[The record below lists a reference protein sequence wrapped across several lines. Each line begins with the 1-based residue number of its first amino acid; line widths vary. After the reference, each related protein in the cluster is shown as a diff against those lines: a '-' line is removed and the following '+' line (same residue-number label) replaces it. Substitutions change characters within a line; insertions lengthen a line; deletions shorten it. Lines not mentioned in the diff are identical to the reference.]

1 MTEMQAVVVLICLGW
16 ICASHF
22 RILKE
27 MMEIEKKLDEMLET
41 MKRK

>member
-16 ICASHF
+16 ICTLHF
-22 RILKE
+22 KILKE
-27 MMEIEKKLDEMLET
+27 MMDIEKKLDKILET